1 MFHFSFKIVNIVCE
15 AKSEGWQDPNI
26 YSWRAGSVIAS
37 VNSNSINMFIGN
49 GLSTFLIKGKQFFS
63 NDPKSLPKN
72 SPDCP
77 ILCNWVFDNFK
88 LVIKLRIRQVY
99 I

>member
-63 NDPKSLPKN
+63 NDPKVYLK
-72 SPDCP
+72 
-77 ILCNWVFDNFK
+77 ILLIVLFYAPEFLIILN
-88 LVIKLRIRQVY
+88 
-99 I
+99 